1 MKNPRVFV
9 TLNKIDLERIE
20 ALAKERNL
28 SVSALVRKIV
38 EKYLEELKD
47 GAA

>member
-28 SVSALVRKIV
+28 SVSSLVRKIV
-38 EKYLEELKD
+38 EKYLEELRDEK
-47 GAA
+47 